1 LKKDTDINR
10 IPNTTEIFLT
20 IHEMPE
26 SLNMVIL
33 GLSDIHGDLSKINK
47 IAASVS
53 ASDLILLV
61 GDITHF
67 GREEEAGTILGVI
80 KNLNPHILA
89 VSGNC
94 DFPQVEYYLEHEG
107 ISIHRSGKLINGI
120 GFIGAGGSLTTPFN
134 TPNEMSEEALSSC
147 LDEAISNLPPDI
159 PFILVS
165 HQPPFNTCCDR
176 IHSGE
181 HVGSQSLRIFIE
193 KHQPLICF
201 TGHIHES
208 IGIDTIGKTKIIN
221 PGQFSLKGY
230 AVAELDMDSDDPVQ
244 ELSVQTV

>member
-1 LKKDTDINR
+1 
-10 IPNTTEIFLT
+10 
-20 IHEMPE
+20 
-26 SLNMVIL
+26 MVIL
-33 GLSDIHGDLSKINK
+33 GFSDIHGDISKINK
-47 IAASVS
+47 IASTVS

-67 GREEEAGTILGVI
+67 GREEEAGTMLSII
-80 KNLNPHILA
+80 KNLTLRILA

-94 DFPQVEYYLEHEG
+94 DFPVVEYYLEQEEL
-107 ISIHRSGKLINGI
+107 SIHRSGRLINGI
-120 GFIGAGGSLTTPFN
+120 GFIGVGGSLTTPFN
-134 TPNEMSEEALSSC
+134 TPNEISEDDLSSY
-147 LDEAISNLPPDI
+147 LDEAISNLPPNI

-176 IHSGE
+176 IHSGK
-181 HVGSQSLRIFIE
+181 HVGSLSLRMFIE

-221 PGQFSLKGY
+221 PGQFGRNGC
-230 AVAELDMDSDDPVQ
+230 AVAELDMDSGDPVL
-244 ELSVQTV
+244 ELFIQPV

>member
-1 LKKDTDINR
+1 
-10 IPNTTEIFLT
+10 
-20 IHEMPE
+20 
-26 SLNMVIL
+26 MVII

-47 IAASVS
+47 IISSVS
-53 ASDLILLV
+53 ASDLVLLV

-67 GREEEAGTILGVI
+67 GREKEAGTIVNLV
-80 KNLNPHILA
+80 KNLNPNILA

-94 DFPQVEYYLEHEG
+94 DFPQVENYLEHEG
-107 ISIHRSGKLINGI
+107 ISIHRSGRLINGI
-120 GFIGAGGSLTTPFN
+120 GFIGVGGSLITPFN
-134 TPNEMSEEALSSC
+134 TPNEISEEDLSSF
-147 LDEAISNLPPDI
+147 LDEAMSNLPPDI

-165 HQPPFNTCCDR
+165 HQPPFDTCCDR

-181 HVGSQSLRIFIE
+181 HVGSHSLRAFIE

-208 IGIDTIGKTKIIN
+208 IGIDAIGRTKIIN
-221 PGQFSLKGY
+221 PGQFSRKGC

-244 ELSVQTV
+244 ELSIQTI

>member
-1 LKKDTDINR
+1 MI
-10 IPNTTEIFLT
+10 
-20 IHEMPE
+20 
-26 SLNMVIL
+26 IL

-47 IAASVS
+47 ITSSVS

-67 GREEEAGTILGVI
+67 GREEEAGTMLSII

-94 DFPQVEYYLEHEG
+94 DFPVVEYYLEQEG
-107 ISIHRSGKLINGI
+107 LSIHRSGRLINGI
-120 GFIGAGGSLTTPFN
+120 GFIGVGGSLTTPFN
-134 TPNEMSEEALSSC
+134 TPNEISEDDLSAY
-147 LDEAISNLPPDI
+147 LDEAMSNLPPDI

-165 HQPPFNTCCDR
+165 HQPPLNTCCDR

-181 HVGSQSLRIFIE
+181 HVGSLSLRIFIE
-193 KHQPLICF
+193 KYQPLICF

-208 IGIDTIGKTKIIN
+208 VGIDAIGKTKIIN
-221 PGQFSLKGY
+221 PGQFSRNGC
-230 AVAELDMDSDDPVQ
+230 AVAELDMDSYDPVL